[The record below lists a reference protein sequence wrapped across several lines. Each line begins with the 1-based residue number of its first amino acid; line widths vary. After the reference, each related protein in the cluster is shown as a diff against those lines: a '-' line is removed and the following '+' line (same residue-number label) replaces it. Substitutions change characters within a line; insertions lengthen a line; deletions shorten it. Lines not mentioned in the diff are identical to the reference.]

1 MERMATWQIALRRL
15 EMPVPRFLLLF
26 VLPSALAGLITA
38 IILIWLTGG
47 LSEGGLFAGF
57 TGVFLVILLPAL
69 TGGAAIY
76 FPVLEVNR
84 SAIKIEKEMH
94 MFITRMG
101 ILSLGEVGADTI
113 FDILRQMKDYGELAQ
128 EVKRIETLVDK
139 WHTSLPEAARIVAQQ
154 SPSPLWTDFLD
165 RMAFSI
171 EAGQPIDAF
180 MRAEQETVA
189 EQYNTLYDTRL
200 ESVDTLK
207 EIYVSLVSAG
217 LFGLVVAGIHLVLF
231 EIGNGSSATPI
242 ELATRIRWLLLAGFL
257 FVVIQL
263 GALFAFRAT
272 IPDDQTFA
280 RDEFDTPFRLLFRQ
294 TWLGA
299 SIVSIFLLILTM
311 YVIVAYWEGLTTT
324 WDKYGLILLAIP
336 FTPLLIPSMLVH
348 REEKKVLRRDEAY
361 PDFIRALGGTAQA
374 RSAEPSATIRA
385 LRGIDFGMLDES
397 IDRLEK
403 RLSTR
408 IDSERAWDYFAAD
421 ANSAVISRYNRI
433 YIEGS
438 QSSGEPAETADMVSR
453 SVTNLLSLRR
463 RRSLS
468 ASTMWGV
475 AFGLLISSVV
485 SLNVTISIVLQLGE
499 TIAGVASSIAE
510 TTDIG
515 SISDSAGDFVLPVME
530 DPTAVEDNILMFKI
544 IASILILVQVL
555 AVSLIATRLRGGGFT
570 SAVGQMIQL
579 LWVAAIA
586 SLVSSFI
593 LDGASSMFS
602 T

>member
-15 EMPVPRFLLLF
+15 EMPVPRFLFAF
-26 VLPSALAGLITA
+26 VLPAALAGLITA
-38 IILIWLTGG
+38 ILMIFLTGG
-47 LSEGGLFAGF
+47 FSEGGLFAGF
-57 TGVFLVILLPAL
+57 TGVFLIILLPIL

-76 FPVLEVNR
+76 FPILEVNR

-231 EIGNGSSATPI
+231 EIGDGSSATPI
-242 ELATRIRWLLLAGFL
+242 ELATRIRWLLLAGFV
-257 FVVIQL
+257 FVIIQI

-280 RDEFDTPFRLLFRQ
+280 RDEFETPFRLLFRQ

-299 SIVSIFLLILTM
+299 SIVSVILLIVTVSV
-311 YVIVAYWEGLTTT
+311 VIAFWDGLTTT
-324 WDKYGLILLAIP
+324 WDKYGLILLAVP
-336 FTPLLIPSMLVH
+336 LTPLLVPSVLVQ
-348 REEKKVLRRDEAY
+348 REESKVLRRDEAY

-385 LRGIDFGMLDES
+385 LRGIDFGMLDQS

-421 ANSAVISRYNRI
+421 TNSAVISRYNRI

-438 QSSGEPAETADMVSR
+438 QSSGEPAQTADMVSR

-475 AFGLLISSVV
+475 ALGLLISTVV

-499 TIAGVASSIAE
+499 TIAGVATSIAE

-515 SISDSAGDFVLPVME
+515 SISDAAGDFVLPVME

-555 AVSLIATRLRGGGFT
+555 AVSFIATRLRGGGYT
-570 SAVGQMIQL
+570 SALGQMIQL

-586 SLVSSFI
+586 SLISSFI

>member
-15 EMPVPRFLLLF
+15 EMPAARFLLVF
-26 VLPSALAGLITA
+26 VLPSALAGLVTA
-38 IILIWLTGG
+38 ILMIWLTGG
-47 LSEGGLFAGF
+47 FSEGGLFAGF
-57 TGVFLVILLPAL
+57 TGIFLIFLLPIL

-101 ILSLGEVGADTI
+101 ILSLGEVGASTI

-154 SPSPLWTDFLD
+154 SPSPLWSDFLD

-231 EIGNGSSATPI
+231 EIGNGGSETPI
-242 ELATRIRWLLLAGFL
+242 EIATRIRWLLLAGFI
-257 FVVIQL
+257 FVIIQI
-263 GALFAFRAT
+263 GSLFAFRAT

-280 RDEFDTPFRLLFRQ
+280 RDEFETPFRLLFRQ

-299 SIVSIFLLILTM
+299 GIVSLILFVVTIGV
-311 YVIVAYWEGLTTT
+311 VITYWEGLTTT
-324 WDKYGLILLAIP
+324 WDKYGLILLAVP
-336 FTPLLIPSMLVH
+336 LTPLLVPSVLVQ
-348 REEKKVLRRDEAY
+348 REERKVLRRDEAY

-385 LRGIDFGMLDES
+385 LRGIDFGMLDAS

-421 ANSAVISRYNRI
+421 TNSAVISRYNRI

-453 SVTNLLSLRR
+453 SITNLLSLRR

-475 AFGLLISSVV
+475 AFGLLISTVI

-499 TIAGVASSIAE
+499 AIAGVATSISE
-510 TTDIG
+510 NTDIG
-515 SISDSAGDFVLPVME
+515 SITSAAGDFVLPVME
-530 DPTAVEDNILMFKI
+530 DPSAVADNIMMFKI
-544 IASILILVQVL
+544 IASILILIQVL
-555 AVSLIATRLRGGGFT
+555 TVSLIATRLRGGGLT
-570 SAVGQMIQL
+570 SALGQMIQL
-579 LWVAAIA
+579 VWVAAIA

-602 T
+602 A

>member
-15 EMPVPRFLLLF
+15 EMPVSRFLIF
-26 VLPSALAGLITA
+26 FILPAALAGLFSA
-38 IILIWLTGG
+38 ALMIWITGG
-47 LSEGGLFAGF
+47 FDEGGLFAGF
-57 TGVFLVILLPAL
+57 TGIFLLILLPVL
-69 TGGAAIY
+69 SGGAAIY

-84 SAIKIEKEMH
+84 SAILIEKEMH

-101 ILSLGEVGADTI
+101 ILSLGEIGANTI
-113 FDILRQMKDYGELAQ
+113 FDILKQMKDYGELAQ
-128 EVKRIETLVDK
+128 EVQRIETLVDK

-154 SPSPLWTDFLD
+154 SPSPLWADFLD

-189 EQYNTLYDTRL
+189 EQYNTIYDTRL
-200 ESVDTLK
+200 ESVDTMK

-217 LFGLVVAGIHLVLF
+217 LFGLVIAGIHLVLF
-231 EIGNGSSATPI
+231 EIGTGGSETPI
-242 ELATRIRWLLLAGFL
+242 DVATRIRWLLLAGFL
-257 FVVIQL
+257 FVVIQV

-272 IPDDQTFA
+272 IPEDQTFA
-280 RDEFDTPFRLLFRQ
+280 RDEFTTPFRLLFRQ

-299 SIVSIFLLILTM
+299 GIVSFLLLVLTIII
-311 YVIVAYWEGLTTT
+311 VITYWEGLTVS
-324 WDKYGLILLAIP
+324 WDKYGLIILAIP
-336 FTPLLIPSMLVH
+336 LTPLLIPSTLVQ
-348 REEKKVLRRDEAY
+348 REEKNVLRRDEAY
-361 PDFIRALGGTAQA
+361 PDFVRALGGTAQA

-385 LRGIDFGMLDES
+385 LRGIDFGTLDQS

-421 ANSAVISRYNRI
+421 TNSAVIARYNRI

-438 QSSGEPAETADMVSR
+438 QSSGEPAATADMVSK

-499 TIAGVASSIAE
+499 TIAGVATSISE
-510 TTDIG
+510 STDIK
-515 SISDSAGDFVLPVME
+515 SITDSSGGFVLPVMD
-530 DPTAVEDNILMFKI
+530 DPSAVDDNIMMFKI
-544 IASILILVQVL
+544 IASILILIQVL
-555 AVSLIATRLRGGGFT
+555 AVSMIATRLRGGGFT
-570 SAVGQMIQL
+570 SAIGQTIQL
-579 LWVAAIA
+579 LWVAALA
-586 SLVSSFI
+586 SLVSSVI